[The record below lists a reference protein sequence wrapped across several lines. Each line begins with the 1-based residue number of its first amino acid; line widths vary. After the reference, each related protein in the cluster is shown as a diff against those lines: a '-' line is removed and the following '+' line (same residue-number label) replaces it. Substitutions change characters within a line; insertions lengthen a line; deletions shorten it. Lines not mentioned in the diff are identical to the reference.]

1 MTQPQREALLDL
13 VILALF
19 ADSHL
24 SLKEDEALQA
34 ALDKIGWEAL
44 KPREIFFCNSMNRAR
59 KAVET
64 DADSSEY
71 IAARAKVI
79 SDVWSKA
86 EAVSVLQSVLASDG
100 ETAVESAFLERVK
113 AAMA

>member
-100 ETAVESAFLERVK
+100 VTDVESAFLERVK